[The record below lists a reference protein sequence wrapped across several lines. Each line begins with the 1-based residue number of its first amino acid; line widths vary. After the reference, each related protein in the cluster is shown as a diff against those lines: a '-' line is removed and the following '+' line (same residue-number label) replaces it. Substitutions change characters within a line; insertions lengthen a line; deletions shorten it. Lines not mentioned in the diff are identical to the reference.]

1 MDVNTPSPPT
11 PGACQP
17 GTTRSLNYYWPDGS
31 MWISPVEEPAT
42 AVKRKPTP
50 VEVVQE
56 KAQTSGGNGSSESAP
71 LWIQPNPGQF
81 EIFLECVFLELGHGN
96 QTRSIEF
103 WQTALEM
110 ADFFDAEKVKNV
122 AIVGLDKH
130 NEFDPFLRLD
140 LAIQYKIHHWV
151 EPAFRTILLTPLE
164 SLSESQI
171 DLLGF
176 TAYIILATCHSKTTK
191 HRILCSLTTPPVVHS
206 PSCSNYDGCRKSWEH
221 AWWGEAK
228 KHGVAIALIHPT
240 RVPAKQI
247 AKALADIATSWHMS
261 ISCRTLTVRSLT
273 GITDRLMMEENYIK
287 IAVKEIQDI

>member
-17 GTTRSLNYYWPDGS
+17 GTTQSLNYYWPDGS
-31 MWISPVEEPAT
+31 MWISPNGSTTVYCIWGSRLARYSGFFKDLQMLPQPVEEPAT

-110 ADFFDAEKVKNV
+110 ADFFDAEKVKNI

-140 LAIQYKIHHWV
+140 LAIQD
-151 EPAFRTILLTPLE
+151 P
-164 SLSESQI
+164 SL
-171 DLLGF
+171 G
-176 TAYIILATCHSKTTK
+176 
-191 HRILCSLTTPPVVHS
+191 
-206 PSCSNYDGCRKSWEH
+206 
-221 AWWGEAK
+221 
-228 KHGVAIALIHPT
+228 
-240 RVPAKQI
+240 
-247 AKALADIATSWHMS
+247 
-261 ISCRTLTVRSLT
+261 
-273 GITDRLMMEENYIK
+273 
-287 IAVKEIQDI
+287 